1 MHPRLQS
8 AVAAIALTL
17 SGTLA
22 GLAPSSIAVAATSGA
37 LTSIDNPSGGHI
49 ATVSLGKQPSLQ
61 AAAVAMLSRIHQS
74 FGARPTVEQVAEDA
88 SAHSVTLFFTDT
100 RNGQQVSGM
109 SIVSAVPGSD
119 ASGAALYDTT
129 ARFPT
134 TIKAMLHR
142 FGTMKMPAA
151 RNSVAQKAAL
161 PPLAPPEPLSTHQF
175 ADGTGSMGVPADWT
189 LRGGGGGSAVAVGPT
204 GKEIV
209 NFNFTQSALVPSSTM
224 GQMLVNGTGI
234 YPNGPLR
241 ENGLKSIVLMPYTG
255 DPVEAWSKSWGL
267 MAKQAGRNIAP
278 SFHLGKVTRT
288 GPRTAVVSGT
298 GVYGGTTRPFVYLAY
313 LNITPPSSLGQWA
326 MYFDYLI
333 VPKDEIVKEG
343 ATASAVLASVR
354 INFAV
359 LNGHIDEQREADHQR
374 FESEIANQQALDAAR
389 QEGTDAFI
397 ARDQANADAMQ
408 STAVGFEH
416 YIAGTSVVSVDGVHS
431 KPIDSDL
438 AAALVQ
444 ANPNYQIVRPGD
456 LIKGVD
462 Y

>member
-1 MHPRLQS
+1 LQTAIA
-8 AVAAIALTL
+8 AVALTF
-17 SGTLA
+17 SGTFA
-22 GLAPSSIAVAATSGA
+22 GFAPSSLAAAATSGQIVTFA
-37 LTSIDNPSGGHI
+37 
-49 ATVSLGKQPSLQ
+49 LGKQPSLQ

-74 FGARPTVEQVAEDA
+74 FGARPTVEQVAQNT

-100 RNGQQVSGM
+100 RNGQQFSGM
-109 SIVSAVPGSD
+109 SIVSAAPGSE

-129 ARFPT
+129 ARFPV
-134 TIKAMLHR
+134 TIKAMLQR
-142 FGTMKMPAA
+142 YGTMKVPAA
-151 RNSVAQKAAL
+151 QTVAAQKVAL
-161 PPLAPPEPLSTHQF
+161 PPLAPPEPLIVHQF
-175 ADGTGSMGVPADWT
+175 SDGTGSMGVPADWT

-209 NFNFTQSALVPSSTM
+209 NFNFTQPALVPSSVM
-224 GQMLVNGTGI
+224 GQMLLNGTGI

-278 SFHLGKVTRT
+278 AFNLGKVTRT

-298 GVYGGTTRPFVYLAY
+298 GVYGGTSRAFVYLAY
-313 LNITPPSSLGQWA
+313 LNITPPSRLGQWA
-326 MYFDYLI
+326 MYFDYVI

-343 ATASAVLASVR
+343 ATASAVLASVQ
-354 INFAV
+354 IDFAV
-359 LNGHIDEQREADHQR
+359 LNGHIDEQRKADQRR

-397 ARDQANADAMQ
+397 ARDQANADAAQ
-408 STAVGFEH
+408 GQAVAMEH
-416 YIAGTSVVSVDGVHS
+416 YVLGTSVVSVNGVHS
-431 KPIDSDL
+431 QPIDSDL

-444 ANPNYQIVRPGD
+444 ANPHYQIVRPSE